1 MLKLEHPPTPLGCV
15 NAPWMM
21 QVCHHFQH
29 TSMAFHVRHLLSD
42 YWQCLATAAVKDAYR
57 HWHKRMALPVV
68 EPLFTEHLD
77 GPKNFVVGCIS
88 IKRRTSGGVKVPSSP
103 LPPSGAKMVPSPR
116 QLFFP

>member
-21 QVCHHFQH
+21 QVCQHFQH

-42 YWQCLATAAVKDAYR
+42 YWQCLATAAVKDAHR

-68 EPLFTEHLD
+68 ESLFTEHWMATKSVLW
-77 GPKNFVVGCIS
+77 
-88 IKRRTSGGVKVPSSP
+88 
-103 LPPSGAKMVPSPR
+103 GASASR
-116 QLFFP
+116 EERLAG